1 MRLALIALLLAT
13 PAVPAM
19 AQAQPDSAEPAKLPK
34 DHPDAVRCRRLE
46 VTGSLV
52 RKQRVCKTNAE
63 WLASR
68 EQQQGDADDLVTRSR
83 GMGAGMVGG

>member
-13 PAVPAM
+13 PVAPAM
-19 AQAQPDSAEPAKLPK
+19 AQPESAEPAKLPK